1 MHERAPGRAADPAF
15 AEGTSVAVLGAGGWG
30 TALAMLLHWRGHGVS
45 LWCRRPEVATRIKA
59 TRENAPYLSGV
70 SFPDGIAVTSS
81 LEEALAGARYV
92 VVAVPSKGVR
102 SLCRNLK
109 GKLRDGD
116 QACGVICAAKGIDPD
131 TLQFMS
137 DIVREE
143 AGTPADRVAVLS
155 GPSFASEVAR
165 RSPTAVVVASSD
177 LECAREFQGVFMSPW
192 FRVYTSQD
200 MLGVQLGGALK
211 NVYAIGAGLI
221 DGLELGHNARAAYIT
236 RALAE
241 LSRLARAM
249 GAQPATI
256 PGLSGAGD
264 LILTCTGP
272 YSRNRW
278 CGMELAK
285 GRDLEEIVSSTPMVI
300 EGIPA
305 ASAARALSGK
315 YQVEMP
321 IADAIFQVL
330 YEGKPAAATVDTL
343 MTRAPKREDA

>member
-1 MHERAPGRAADPAF
+1 MRERASGRATDPAF
-15 AEGTSVAVLGAGGWG
+15 SEGTSVAVLGAGGWG
-30 TALAMLLHWRGHGVS
+30 TALAILLYWRGHGVS
-45 LWCRRPEVATRIKA
+45 LWCRRPEVASRIKA
-59 TRENAPYLSGV
+59 TRENAPYLAGV
-70 SFPDGIAVTSS
+70 SIPDEIIVTSS
-81 LEEALAGARYV
+81 LDEALAGARYV

-102 SLCRNLK
+102 ALCRNLK
-109 GKLRDGD
+109 GALHDGH
-116 QACGVICAAKGIDPD
+116 QVCGVISAAKGIDPD

-143 AGTPADRVAVLS
+143 TGIPADRIAVLS

-165 RSPTAVVVASSD
+165 RSPTAVVAASRD
-177 LECAREFQGVFMSPW
+177 LERAREVQGVFMSPW

-200 MLGVQLGGALK
+200 VLGVQLGGALK

-221 DGLELGHNARAAYIT
+221 DGLELGHNARAAYMT

-305 ASAARALSGK
+305 ASAARALSRK

-321 IADAIFQVL
+321 IAAAIFQVL
-330 YEGKPAAATVDTL
+330 YEGKPAAATVDAL